1 MQNISENTDFE
12 DTDINENMAAIP
24 PKYNR
29 SWGTDYI
36 LMDSKNFMSNKGEP
50 DYTQII
56 EMYQKLWDTYNY
68 RLFSVF

>member
-36 LMDSKNFMSNKGEP
+36 LMDSKNFMSNKNEA
-50 DYTQII
+50 DYTQVIDMFQKI
-56 EMYQKLWDTYNY
+56 WDMYKY
-68 RLFSVF
+68 RLFSLF

>member
-1 MQNISENTDFE
+1 MQNIVGKTDFE
-12 DTDINENMAAIP
+12 STEMKENMVTIP

-36 LMDSKNFMSNKGEP
+36 LMDSESFMGGKNEA
-50 DYTQII
+50 DYTQVIDMFQKI
-56 EMYQKLWDTYNY
+56 WDMYKY

>member
-1 MQNISENTDFE
+1 MQNISENTDF
-12 DTDINENMAAIP
+12 DTSDEESMNTIP

-36 LMDSKNFMSNKGEP
+36 LMDSKNFMGKKNEA
-50 DYTQII
+50 DYTQVIDMFQKI
-56 EMYQKLWDTYNY
+56 WDMYEY